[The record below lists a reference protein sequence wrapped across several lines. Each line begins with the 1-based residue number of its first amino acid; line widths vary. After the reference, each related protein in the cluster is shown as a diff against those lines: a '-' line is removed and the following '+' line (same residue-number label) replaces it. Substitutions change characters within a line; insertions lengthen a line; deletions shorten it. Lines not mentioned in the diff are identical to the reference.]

1 LVIDPEGDFVLAAID
16 IHKAV
21 FQAAVL
27 DPASG
32 EIAEERFKASREA
45 LVAWIERCSGALDVV
60 AIEATTGWRW
70 VARELRAHGIEVRL
84 TDPGQASALQG
95 NRKRAKTD
103 RLDAR
108 WLVLLLARE
117 LLPDAWLPPED
128 IQRLRDQTRLRKALT
143 DDHTRW
149 AQRLHALL
157 VHEGWPCSRGS
168 LLTDKGRR
176 WVAGIRLHP
185 TARAQI
191 DTMLAVMATLSHEID
206 LIDCGLG
213 RQAKID
219 PRLRELQQIYGIG
232 PTSRAPS
239 WPRSATR
246 PGSAAR
252 ARSSAPPALTPS
264 SGSRPTS
271 AVADTSPSRERP
283 ICAGRSS
290 RPPNTR
296 AARPAPT
303 TSSTA
308 ATTATPA
315 QTRPPSPSRA
325 RSASAPSTSCA
336 PSRPPAPEHGRRA
349 RGRRPPN
356 RMTVGRGELL
366 LRPGR
371 SPRSPR

>member
-1 LVIDPEGDFVLAAID
+1 MLAAID

-70 VARELRAHGIEVRL
+70 VARELQAHGIEVRL

-176 WVAGIRLHP
+176 WVAGIRLDP

-232 PTSRAPS
+232 PILACTILAEIGD
-239 WPRSATR
+239 ATR
-246 PGSAAR
+246 FRR
-252 ARSSAPPALTPS
+252 ARQVVRAAGLDPVVRESADKRRRGHLAKQGAPNLRWALVEAAQHAC
-264 SGSRPTS
+264 RPTS
-271 AVADTSPSRERP
+271 PDHELYRRHHGH
-283 ICAGRSS
+283 AGANPATLGIARKIGK
-290 RPPNTR
+290 R
-296 AARPAPT
+296 AFHVL
-303 TSSTA
+303 
-308 ATTATPA
+308 
-315 QTRPPSPSRA
+315 RA
-325 RSASAPSTSCA
+325 LEAPSA
-336 PSRPPAPEHGRRA
+336 
-349 RGRRPPN
+349 
-356 RMTVGRGELL
+356 
-366 LRPGR
+366 
-371 SPRSPR
+371 